1 MYIRRYGGGM
11 RVTITKL
18 RQDLFR
24 LVDEALDGKP
34 VEFVHKGVVFHVTP
48 EVKRS
53 KLSKLT
59 AQKVVAPK
67 TKLRQASRGL
77 FMQMQAEWEKDWS
90 EL

>member
-1 MYIRRYGGGM
+1 M

-24 LVDEALDGKP
+24 LADQALDGKP
-34 VEFVHKGVVFHVTP
+34 VEFVHKGVVFQILP

-67 TKLRQASRGL
+67 ANLKRSGRALLKEMTAG
-77 FMQMQAEWEKDWS
+77 WEKDWS